1 MAFIANFI
9 YKWKLFLS
17 RDSHG
22 IQARGLGRASL
33 GRELCLGRILG
44 RQGLQTWESR
54 TLKDRSPCP
63 NPSYTHSGPGLGGR
77 PPPTL
82 PPVSS
87 KSLGWNPRPRGLP
100 PSQPRVGEGGS
111 GNARGRGG
119 GYRFQVNAG
128 NEEEPGAASC
138 SAPGGS
144 RAAGPGSP
152 GVGGSRPRSAA
163 RRGAP
168 GPGRPPEPPLTKLP
182 KSQAF
187 RFEPRRPSG
196 RAEVPNRHWLR
207 RRRDISAGAA
217 GRGGCGRSREGECPS
232 GSLP

>member
-1 MAFIANFI
+1 MEGNYVLAGYSGGKGYRLGTAGPSKTGHLAQILPTPTLGLASGAGPLLPSLPF
-9 YKWKLFLS
+9 
-17 RDSHG
+17 
-22 IQARGLGRASL
+22 QARVWDGIHDLGGFHLLSL
-33 GRELCLGRILG
+33 GSGREGAETPGAGAGVI
-44 RQGLQTWESR
+44 
-54 TLKDRSPCP
+54 RSMLE
-63 NPSYTHSGPGLGGR
+63 TR
-77 PPPTL
+77 
-82 PPVSS
+82 
-87 KSLGWNPRPRGLP
+87 KSL
-100 PSQPRVGEGGS
+100 
-111 GNARGRGG
+111 
-119 GYRFQVNAG
+119 
-128 NEEEPGAASC
+128 GAASC